1 MAVLHELAQ
10 EQAGWMCMLSLTRA
24 TWYDY
29 KEASQYLIVYIL
41 TSIRR
46 WLAVATAQ
54 WVWAA

>member
-1 MAVLHELAQ
+1 MAALHVLAQ
-10 EQAGWMCMLSLTRA
+10 EQAGWMFMPFSTRA

-29 KEASQYLIVYIL
+29 KEASQFLFVYIL

-54 WVWAA
+54 WV